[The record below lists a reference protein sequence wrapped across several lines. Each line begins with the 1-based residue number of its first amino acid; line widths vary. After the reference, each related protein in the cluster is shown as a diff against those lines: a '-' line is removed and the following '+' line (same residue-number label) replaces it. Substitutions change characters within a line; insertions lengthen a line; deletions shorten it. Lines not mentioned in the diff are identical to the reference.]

1 MVFGLLNT
9 YWSRDQ
15 NNGVTYQHLLSR
27 GISGVSFSFIPCVE
41 QISGGGGG
49 CTLQTSNFRLEYL
62 FTCMLGT
69 FKLLFPRT
77 LLSFSYNFYNI
88 QFAYSLFMREGY
100 EKGFEQ

>member
-1 MVFGLLNT
+1 MVSGLLNT
-9 YWSRDQ
+9 YGSRDQ
-15 NNGVTYQHLLSR
+15 SDGVIYKHLLSR

-41 QISGGGGG
+41 QISGGG

>member
-1 MVFGLLNT
+1 MTSAKMVLGLLNT
-9 YWSRDQ
+9 YGSRDQ
-15 NNGVTYQHLLSR
+15 KDGVIYKHILTE

-41 QISGGGGG
+41 QISGG

-77 LLSFSYNFYNI
+77 HLSFSYNFYNI
-88 QFAYSLFMREGY
+88 QFAYSLFMREG
-100 EKGFEQ
+100 